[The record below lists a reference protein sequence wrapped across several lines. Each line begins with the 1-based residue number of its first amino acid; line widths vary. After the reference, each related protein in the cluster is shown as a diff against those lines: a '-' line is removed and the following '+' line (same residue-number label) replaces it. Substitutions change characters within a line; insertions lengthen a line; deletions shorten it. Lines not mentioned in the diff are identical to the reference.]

1 MSQYINSADNTIKIW
16 VILGDFAILNI
27 IFAIVS
33 MGLYAPEEATMWMG
47 HAHSLLYFNLAL
59 AVSEWLRQPTVGQH
73 IVTIRHQIAD
83 ISMLVLT
90 HVILLAALLYA
101 TGYSEP
107 LTAMML
113 TLAAAEWVVLT
124 AIRMGETGWAGHARM
139 AERNLQNVVFI
150 GDSTAGRSLYGKLQ
164 RTSTSGYRLLG
175 YYGDQA
181 TPADHQGDPS
191 STANYLGTVADFF
204 AQYPDDGDA
213 PTGINCLFCCLPP
226 HDTETIE
233 RLIRFC
239 YTHTVHFYYV
249 PSVCNDFQ
257 LRLKP
262 ERMGNT
268 LLYTSYREPLLY
280 SPNRIIKQVA
290 DVVISAVVCVAL
302 IPLLPLIAIGIKMQS
317 RGPVFFSQARTGLN
331 GRTFTCYKFRT
342 MHLNREQDTLQA
354 TENDPRIFPFGAF
367 LRKTYMDELPQFFN
381 VLRGDM
387 SIIGPRPHMLYHTKL
402 YSKLIDKYMVRH
414 FYKPGITGY
423 AQVTGFCGETHEL
436 WQMEERVR
444 RDIWYIE
451 HWSVGLD
458 LWIAYRTVRSIFI
471 HNKKALQ

>member
-33 MGLYAPEEATMWMG
+33 MGFYAPRGAMAWAG

-59 AVSEWLRQPTVGQH
+59 AVSEWLRQPTVGLR
-73 IVTIRHQIAD
+73 TATYRRQIAD

-90 HVILLAALLYA
+90 HVILLAALLYT
-101 TGYSEP
+101 TGCTGP
-107 LTAMML
+107 LAGTLIPLAIAEWAV
-113 TLAAAEWVVLT
+113 LAAL
-124 AIRMGETGWAGHARM
+124 RMGEAGWAGHTRA
-139 AERNLQNVVFI
+139 AERNIQNVVFI
-150 GDSTAGRSLYGKLQ
+150 GDSTAGRSLYDRLQ
-164 RTSTSGYRLLG
+164 RTPTSGYRLQG
-175 YYGDQA
+175 YYADGAHPESHQ
-181 TPADHQGDPS
+181 DHQAHV
-191 STANYLGTVADFF
+191 ANYLGTVGDFF
-204 AQYPDDGDA
+204 ARYADSGTT

-226 HDTETIE
+226 QDTGTIE

-239 YTHTVHFYYV
+239 YTHTIHFYYV

-262 ERMGNT
+262 ERMGET

-280 SPNRIIKQVA
+280 SPNRIVKQVA
-290 DVVISAVVCVAL
+290 DVVVSAVVCVAL
-302 IPLLPLIAIGIKMQS
+302 IPLLPFIALGIKMQS
-317 RGPVFFSQARTGLN
+317 RGPVFFTQARTGLN

-342 MHLNREQDTLQA
+342 MRMNDEQDTLQA

-387 SIIGPRPHMLYHTKL
+387 SIIGPRPHMLYHTQL

-458 LWIAYRTVRSIFI
+458 LWIAYRTVRSIFV
-471 HNKKALQ
+471 HNKKAS

>member
-33 MGLYAPEEATMWMG
+33 MGLYAPEGATVWMG

-59 AVSEWLRQPTVGQH
+59 AVSEWLHQPTVGQRLTA
-73 IVTIRHQIAD
+73 IKRQLAG

-90 HVILLAALLYA
+90 HAILLTALFYA
-101 TGYSEP
+101 TGYPGP
-107 LTAMML
+107 LIAMIL

-124 AIRMGETGWAGHARM
+124 ATRMSETGWAGHTRM
-139 AERNLQNVVFI
+139 AERNIQNVVFI
-150 GDSTAGRSLYGKLQ
+150 GDSTAGRLLYGKLQ
-164 RTSTSGYRLLG
+164 RASASGYQLLG

-181 TPADHQGDPS
+181 HSTDHQDDPTV
-191 STANYLGTVADFF
+191 TANYLGTVADFF
-204 AQYPDDGDA
+204 AQHPDGGDVS
-213 PTGINCLFCCLPP
+213 TGVNCLFCCLPL
-226 HDTETIE
+226 HDTDTIE

-239 YTHTVHFYYV
+239 YTHTIHFYYV

-262 ERMGNT
+262 ERMGET

-280 SPNRIIKQVA
+280 SPNRVVKQVA
-290 DVVISAVVCVAL
+290 DVVISAVVCMAL
-302 IPLLPLIAIGIKMQS
+302 IPLLPFIALGIKMQS

-331 GRTFTCYKFRT
+331 GHTFTCYKFRT

-387 SIIGPRPHMLYHTKL
+387 SIIGPRPHMLYHTQL

-423 AQVTGFCGETHEL
+423 AQ
-436 WQMEERVR
+436 
-444 RDIWYIE
+444 
-451 HWSVGLD
+451 
-458 LWIAYRTVRSIFI
+458 
-471 HNKKALQ
+471 